1 MAQDFFEPSLAVQR
15 IKGRSSQME
24 LRGLFPSSSQPMRV
38 VSALILFL
46 GVIYVFQVGIFF
58 WDYVRASTM
67 WNGA

>member
-1 MAQDFFEPSLAVQR
+1 
-15 IKGRSSQME
+15 ME

-46 GVIYVFQVGIFF
+46 GVIYVFQVGLFF
-58 WDYVRASTM
+58 WDYVRASAM